1 MTRIVVISDTH
12 AQSLDVLPSELLA
25 ELAGTDLVLHC
36 GDYTSIHLLAE
47 LHERAKRFIGVYGN
61 MDPKEIRD
69 ELPDKTVVEVEGKRI
84 GVIHPYWGGPPWGIE
99 EDITREFD
107 QVDLI
112 IFGHT
117 HDVCNRNVGGVVFL
131 NPGQAYPSF
140 RTPSSAGVITIGH
153 GGMEVE
159 VKTFG

>member
-1 MTRIVVISDTH
+1 
-12 AQSLDVLPSELLA
+12 
-25 ELAGTDLVLHC
+25 
-36 GDYTSIHLLAE
+36 
-47 LHERAKRFIGVYGN
+47 

-69 ELPDKTVVEVEGKRI
+69 ELPDKTVVEVEGRRI
-84 GVIHPYWGGPPWGIE
+84 GVIHPSWGGPSWGIE
-99 EDITREFD
+99 EVIAREFD

-117 HDVCNRNVGGVVFL
+117 HDVCNRNIGGVVFL

-140 RTPSSAGVITIGH
+140 RSPASAGVITIGQ

-159 VKTFG
+159 VKAFG

>member
-12 AQSLDVLPSELLA
+12 ARSLDVLPPELLA
-25 ELAGTDLVLHC
+25 ELTETDLVVHC

-47 LHERAKRFIGVYGN
+47 LHQRAKRFIGVYGN

-69 ELPDKTVVEVEGKRI
+69 ELPDKTVVEVEGIRI
-84 GVIHPYWGGPPWGIE
+84 GVIHPFWGGPPWGIE
-99 EDITREFD
+99 EDIAREFD

-117 HDVCNRNVGGVVFL
+117 HDVCNRNIGGVVFL

-140 RTPSSAGVITIGH
+140 RTPASAGVITIEQ
-153 GGMEVE
+153 GGMKVE

>member
-1 MTRIVVISDTH
+1 MVISDTH

-25 ELAGTDLVLHC
+25 ELAGTDLVVHC
-36 GDYTSIHLLAE
+36 GDYTSIHLLSE
-47 LHERAKRFIGVYGN
+47 LYQRAKHFIGVFGN

-99 EDITREFD
+99 EDITREFN
-107 QVDLI
+107 QLNRI
-112 IFGHT
+112 IVGHT
-117 HDVCNRNVGGVVFL
+117 HEICNTNIRALVFF